1 MIEEIKY
8 IRKKENFNYK
18 IKMEQIAN
26 EIKEKAKNE
35 FEEELNKELIIKEK
49 EIKIKYNQKLENFK
63 KKFRNELNEE
73 YEKKKKEMKNQLN
86 DIKSK
91 IYRSRCSEKIKISK
105 INKMKKNIGNYNEKN
120 NYGIKKIDKILGNES
135 DEDENNQ
142 NKKIDNYLPSSL
154 KINNINDNNINE
166 DHEYNFDIKNEISNI
181 NNQFN
186 INSYNNNSNIN
197 MNEIN
202 KNTFKVKNIGDNSIN
217 LAELNKRIKESTEKI
232 SKSPF
237 IEIESKQEEEKQE
250 LFNENQNENNID
262 DININNIDNNY
273 NFQQE
278 ENINIYDNK
287 IEQKDINNLNQNLR
301 DNNYNI
307 KENYIKKE
315 NKPEINNNKNIYN
328 KPKTFIKTNFN
339 YSNNTNN
346 YSNLSKYK
354 KQEIIKKNY
363 NDFIFDKNKNIFYSI
378 QINQNIPTNIS
389 DFGKFLISHIENE
402 ENYKILFYRELKS
415 FKLKIK
421 KIFSNSNTSDHCLTD
436 YLLDIWD
443 KIEISYFIRYQIMKN
458 IINLNSNDLYAFLDR
473 ETEYLTNYF
482 QLSEKI
488 FEKIKKRE
496 NIKAKLQAKTNR
508 NEIILDIERDK
519 LDEITKI
526 LENEIKMFKNN
537 YEGMNII
544 WKGIYYEWFM
554 NYENWFY
561 DMDNYN

>member
-1 MIEEIKY
+1 
-8 IRKKENFNYK
+8 
-18 IKMEQIAN
+18 
-26 EIKEKAKNE
+26 
-35 FEEELNKELIIKEK
+35 
-49 EIKIKYNQKLENFK
+49 
-63 KKFRNELNEE
+63 
-73 YEKKKKEMKNQLN
+73 
-86 DIKSK
+86 
-91 IYRSRCSEKIKISK
+91 
-105 INKMKKNIGNYNEKN
+105 
-120 NYGIKKIDKILGNES
+120 
-135 DEDENNQ
+135 
-142 NKKIDNYLPSSL
+142 
-154 KINNINDNNINE
+154 
-166 DHEYNFDIKNEISNI
+166 
-181 NNQFN
+181 
-186 INSYNNNSNIN
+186 

-315 NKPEINNNKNIYN
+315 NKTESNYNKNIYN

-346 YSNLSKYK
+346 YSNLNKYK

-402 ENYKILFYRELKS
+402 ENYKTLFYRELKS

-561 DMDNYN
+561 EMEIRNDFDYLN